1 MARRQVTGRMQR
13 QRMLNRVARVVA
25 VATISALAAGCS
37 DSLPSLPKI
46 SDINPFAEKQIPLAG
61 KRIAVLE
68 ASDKV
73 GGELAQ
79 ADRPIILPAARTND
93 TWTQPGGQANNA
105 PGHLTLASV
114 VRQSWNADAG
124 TGSSTAGRLTASPIV
139 ADGRVYT
146 LDAAGRVSAF
156 ALTGG
161 SAVWRANLTP
171 EKEKAEK
178 GYGGGIAADMGR
190 IYAATGFGT
199 VVVLDQATGKKLWEK
214 ALGVPIRSS
223 PTAAGDRLFVAMT
236 DGRFVCLN
244 GASGEE
250 VWNFRGLP
258 EKTSLISNPS
268 PAVEGDVVV
277 VPYPSGEVIAIK
289 IATGQP
295 AWTESLARTK
305 SASAIASMS
314 DAARPAMDGG
324 IVYAVGHGGKMV
336 ATQAKTGERLWS
348 LNIPSTQTPWVAGE
362 NIFVADTNGQL
373 LAITRKDGKILW
385 TAKLPGTGTW
395 SGPTLAG
402 GLLWLASNKGQLVAV
417 EAVTGKV
424 ASTQDLGAPVY
435 IAPVVAQ
442 GRMFVLTDKAKLIA
456 LGG

>member
-1 MARRQVTGRMQR
+1 MGNGRDNARMRTRVLSRLCTG
-13 QRMLNRVARVVA
+13 LA
-25 VATISALAAGCS
+25 VATVAALTSGCS

-46 SDINPFAEKQIPLAG
+46 SDLNPFAEKQIPLAG
-61 KRIAVLE
+61 KRIAVME

-73 GGELAQ
+73 GGELAT
-79 ADRPIILPAARTND
+79 ADRPIILPQARSND
-93 TWTQPGGQANNA
+93 TWSQPGGQPNNA

-114 VRQSWNADAG
+114 VRQTWTADAG
-124 TGSSTAGRLTASPIV
+124 TGSSKAGRLTASPIV
-139 ADGRVYT
+139 TDGRVYT
-146 LDAAGRVSAF
+146 MDAAGRVSAF
-156 ALTGG
+156 ALSGG

-171 EKEKAEK
+171 EKEVAEK

-199 VVVLDQATGKKLWEK
+199 VVALDQASGKKLWEK
-214 ALGVPIRSS
+214 SLGVPIRSS
-223 PTAAGDRLFVAMT
+223 PTAAADRVFIVMS
-236 DGRFVCLN
+236 DGKFVCLN

-268 PAVEGDVVV
+268 PAVDGDVVV
-277 VPYPSGEVIAIK
+277 VPYPTGEIVAIK

-314 DAARPAMDGG
+314 DAARPAMDAG
-324 IVYAVGHGGKMV
+324 IVYAIGHGGKMV
-336 ATQAKTGERLWS
+336 ATQQKTGERIWS
-348 LNIPSTQTPWVAGE
+348 LNIPSTQTPWVAGD

-373 LAITRKDGKILW
+373 LAITRKDGKIQW
-385 TAKLPGTGTW
+385 TAKLPGDGTW

-402 GLLWLASNKGQLVAV
+402 GLLWVASSKGKLVAV

-424 ASTQDLGAPVY
+424 ASSQDLGTPVY